1 MASLMNSTNFAEI
14 AERLMPCSPGCEA
27 ACWPNRLLKRLV
39 HSPTCPRPALIIALR
54 QVWNAAVE
62 AGIREGYKTGTAMAS
77 AWHDGGQR
85 VGVMGML
92 LSDAIAEVDDRSNP
106 HVETLIQAR
115 SLALRIP
122 EEP

>member
-14 AERLMPCSPGCEA
+14 AERLLPCREA
-27 ACWPNRLLKRLV
+27 VCYYPERARHWCDIC
-39 HSPTCPRPALIIALR
+39 SDRPDLIAELR
-54 QVWNAAVE
+54 KTWNAAVE
-62 AGIREGYKTGTAMAS
+62 AGIRDGYKMGTAMAS
-77 AWHDGGQR
+77 AWSNGGQR
-85 VGVMGML
+85 VGEMGRL
-92 LSDAIAEVDDRSNP
+92 VSDVIAEVDDRSNP

>member
-1 MASLMNSTNFAEI
+1 MTPTPNFAEI
-14 AERLMPCSPGCEA
+14 AERLMPCEVPDRCGSFRYGGQCNK
-27 ACWPNRLLKRLV
+27 CCDR
-39 HSPTCPRPALIIALR
+39 HALIMELR
-54 QVWNAAVE
+54 KTWNAAVE
-62 AGIREGYKTGTAMAS
+62 TGIREGYKMGTTMAS

-106 HVETLIQAR
+106 HVETLIQSR
-115 SLALRIP
+115 ILALRIP